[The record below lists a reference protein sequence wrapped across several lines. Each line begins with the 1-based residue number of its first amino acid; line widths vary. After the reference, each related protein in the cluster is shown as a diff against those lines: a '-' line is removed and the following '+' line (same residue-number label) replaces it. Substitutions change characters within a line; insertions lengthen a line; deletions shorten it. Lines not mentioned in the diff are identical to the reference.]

1 MIINSQLLFPEFW
14 FTGWDLIDQGI
25 LNFQNQV
32 SRSIE
37 TTLSSSGKSVT
48 VPIQPDMGDA
58 DDYDV
63 KNPPPVS
70 NFTQRTIEVSLTQ
83 RKKKTIELNS
93 EELSLSPYSLIENYA
108 APMALSIYRSV
119 NKFIYTNLLK
129 TSNIIDGRSSFDKS
143 TLIALRTMMSNN
155 KVTGTKNLV
164 VSPDDYGNIL
174 SIPELLKANE
184 SGSSGAIQNGI
195 VATALG
201 FNISENHTIETYTPA
216 DLVGAINYP
225 AGYTQ
230 GETKIVVN
238 GFIDSANPL
247 KVGDVFKIAGET
259 GSPFHAIL
267 NTTVTAGNTTEITFD
282 PPLRSAVP
290 NLAAVT
296 ITPTKSLVGFTPSAF
311 AFAARAYNQF
321 PAGTGVNSAVA
332 MLAGL
337 PIRISVWVEGLILK
351 VQYDL
356 LYGGEVVNAN
366 RIARI
371 IT

>member
-1 MIINSQLLFPEFW
+1 MIINSQLLYPEFW
-14 FTGWDLIDQGI
+14 FAGWDLIDQGI
-25 LNFQNQV
+25 LNFQNLV

-37 TTLSSSGKSVT
+37 PTLSGAGKSVT

-63 KNPPPVS
+63 KVSPTPAPVI
-70 NFTQRTIEVSLTQ
+70 QKAKEVMLTQ
-83 RKKKTIELNS
+83 RKRKTIELDS

-129 TSNIIDGRSSFDKS
+129 TPNLIDGRTTFDRA
-143 TLIALRTMMSNN
+143 TLIELRTMMSNN
-155 KVTGTKNLV
+155 KVTGRKSLV
-164 VSPDDYGNIL
+164 VSPDDYGSIL

-184 SGSSGAIQNGI
+184 SGSNAAIQDGI

-201 FNISENHTIETYTPA
+201 FNISENHAIETYTPA
-216 DLVGAINYP
+216 DLVGAVNYP
-225 AGYTQ
+225 AGYLQ

-238 GFIDSANPL
+238 GLVDASKPL
-247 KVGDVFKIAGET
+247 RIGDVFKVAGET
-259 GSPFHAIL
+259 GSPFHVIL
-267 NTTVTAGNTTEITFD
+267 ITTVTAGNTTEITFD
-282 PPLRSAVP
+282 PPLQSAVA
-290 NLAAVT
+290 NSAAVT

-321 PAGTGVNSAVA
+321 PAGTGVNSSVA

-356 LYGGEVVNAN
+356 LYGGEVINAN